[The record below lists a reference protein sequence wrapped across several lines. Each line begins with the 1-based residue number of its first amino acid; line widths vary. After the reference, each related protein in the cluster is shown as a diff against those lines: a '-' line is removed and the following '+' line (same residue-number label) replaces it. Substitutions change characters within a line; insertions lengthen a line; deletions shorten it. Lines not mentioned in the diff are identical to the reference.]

1 MMPARGMD
9 GVQQGITGVLLPS
22 ITAIVTCMTDAERPF
37 LAEALRSVQ
46 AQTIPT
52 QVILC
57 VSDVNNW
64 VDEVVCQMQPGIDV
78 LRLPLASLACI
89 RNQALATVQTDL
101 VAFLDGD
108 DVWRPDKLR
117 RQVGALMSRELD
129 VVACKHVLIREEGT
143 PYFYGFAMSVPMPSS
158 WLGRTTTF
166 RDRPFEDVRVGE
178 DVLLWRRLTAEV
190 PWGVLNDF
198 LLRYRVR
205 EGSLS
210 QMTPSKKRKLAYAR
224 RSRLPGMRPV
234 LLGASYSANIG
245 LRIRSNLA
253 KTAGK
258 GSRDR

>member
-1 MMPARGMD
+1 VPT
-9 GVQQGITGVLLPS
+9 ITTV
-22 ITAIVTCMTDAERPF
+22 VTCMTDAERPF

-52 QVILC
+52 RVTLC
-57 VSDVNNW
+57 VSDLNDW
-64 VDEVVCQMQPGIDV
+64 VDEVVSRMQPGIDV
-78 LRLPLASLACI
+78 LPLPLASLASV

-108 DVWRPDKLR
+108 DAWRPDKLQ
-117 RQVGALMSRELD
+117 RQVNALVSGELD
-129 VVACKHVLIREEGT
+129 VVACKHILVREEGT

-158 WLGRTTTF
+158 WLGRTTAF

-190 PWGVLNDF
+190 RWQVLNDF

-205 EGSLS
+205 ESSLS

-234 LLGASYSANIG
+234 LLSASYTANVG
-245 LRIRSNLA
+245 LRIRSNIA
-253 KTAGK
+253 KAATQAS
-258 GSRDR
+258 SRPVDR